1 MMAKQ
6 SPDRL
11 AVTDRT
17 AATMLDM
24 SATQFSRLVSA
35 GALPQPVTLPGGI
48 ARWRVADLVAIID
61 GFAAKPEEEKFEL

>member
-17 AATMLDM
+17 AAT
-24 SATQFSRLVSA
+24 
-35 GALPQPVTLPGGI
+35 TLPGGI